1 MSVSALKKA
10 HTAIFIACGVNTA
23 INFPGNQGSRITA
36 HRGYSSSGFRQGLLF
51 ASVQIYSSV
60 LLVSLFSCLLFLKDG
75 SKRET

>member
-51 ASVQIYSSV
+51 ASVQIY
-60 LLVSLFSCLLFLKDG
+60 
-75 SKRET
+75 